1 MTKIINLTPHTITI
15 QTDSKTYNVEPSG
28 TVARVEQLPKGVG
41 YVGDA
46 GITYVKYEYSDVKD
60 LPDPQPNT
68 IYLVSGMVL
77 AAVKNRDDVYA
88 PDTSPRSVV
97 RDEKGNIIAV
107 KNLVKGG

>member
-1 MTKIINLTPHTITI
+1 MIKIINLTPHTITI
-15 QTDSKTYNVEPSG
+15 QTEGETYNVEPSG
-28 TVARVEQLPKGVG
+28 TVARVEQLPKAIG
-41 YVGDA
+41 YIGDA
-46 GITYVKYEYSDVKD
+46 DISYVKYEYSDVKD
-60 LPDPQPNT
+60 LPDPQPDT